1 MTKTAVV
8 LASLLATT
16 AITVPALANDPI
28 KIGVVTPLSGTYTPI
43 GQQVRWGLELA
54 TKEVNAAGGVM
65 GRQIQLIFEDEEA
78 NPSVAVQKA
87 EKLFEVQKVDFLTG
101 TVNSGST
108 LAVGQIAERAGKLI
122 ATTVSF
128 ADSITTDKCSP
139 NVFRVNARAG
149 QQATALAAWVS
160 KQKPKAK
167 VFFLGPDYE
176 MGRSTVATFKKTIEG
191 LGATAAGEVFAPLDS
206 KDYTQY
212 FGQLRQAKPEVL
224 YTSVAGNDT
233 VRLLTQMQDF
243 GLLGNLLVV
252 GASGTVTSQ
261 NIAAIGTAANG
272 FGTGVGYST
281 QIDSLENKKFVDAF
295 RAANKADPDLYGADS
310 YGLIYFYK
318 AAVEKAKSTE
328 TDKVREAMK
337 DLSWD
342 TPQGK
347 KTMRGGDHQA
357 IQPMY
362 VVRVD
367 GGQFKIV
374 GDVGG
379 NEAIGPDECKRFV
392 SRDRGC
398 RRSRPFA
405 SGGHHITDP

>member
-1 MTKTAVV
+1 MTKSTALV
-8 LASLLATT
+8 AGLLAAT
-16 AITVPALANDPI
+16 AITTAAVAQEPI
-28 KIGVVTPLSGTYTPI
+28 KIGVVTPLSGTYAPI

-54 TKEVNAAGGVM
+54 TKEVNAAGGIN

-108 LAVGQIAERAGKLI
+108 LAVGQTAERAGKLI

-149 QQATALAAWVS
+149 QQSTALAAWVA
-160 KQKPKAK
+160 KQKPKAR
-167 VFFLGPDYE
+167 VYFLGPDYE
-176 MGRSTVATFKKTIEG
+176 MGRSTVATFKKTVEG
-191 LGATAAGEVFAPLDS
+191 LGATSAGEVFAPLDS

-261 NIAAIGTAANG
+261 NIGAIGAAADG

-281 QIDSLENKKFVDAF
+281 QIDSPENKKFVEAF
-295 RAANKADPDLYGADS
+295 KAANKADPDLYGADS

-328 TDKVREAMK
+328 TDKVRSAMA
-337 DLSWD
+337 DLQWD
-342 TPQGK
+342 TPQGR

-362 VVRVD
+362 VVRVNA
-367 GGQFKIV
+367 GQFKIV
-374 GDVGG
+374 DKVGG
-379 NEAIGPDECKRFV
+379 EEAIGPDECKRF
-392 SRDRGC
+392 
-398 RRSRPFA
+398 
-405 SGGHHITDP
+405 

>member
-1 MTKTAVV
+1 MLKFGQLCTV
-8 LASLLATT
+8 LLATT
-16 AITVPALANDPI
+16 ILSAPASAADPI
-28 KIGVVTPLSGTYTPI
+28 KIGVVTPLSGTYSPI

-54 TKEVNAAGGVM
+54 TKEVNANGGIM
-65 GRQIQLIFEDEEA
+65 GRQIQLLFEDEEA

-87 EKLFEVQKVDFLTG
+87 EKLFESEKVDFLTG

-108 LAVGQIAERAGKLI
+108 LAVGQTAERAGKLI

-128 ADSITTDKCSP
+128 ADSITGDKCSP

-149 QQATALAAWVS
+149 QQSAALAAWVA

-167 VFFLGPDYE
+167 VYFLGPDYE
-176 MGRSTVATFKKTIEG
+176 MGRSTVATFKRTIEG
-191 LGATAAGEVFAPLDS
+191 LGATSVGEVFAPLDS

-212 FGQLRQAKPEVL
+212 FGQLRQARPEVL

-261 NIAAIGTAANG
+261 NIGAIGAAANG
-272 FGTGVGYST
+272 FTTGAGYST
-281 QIDSLENKKFVDAF
+281 QIDNPANKKFVAAF
-295 RAANKADPDLYGADS
+295 NAAYKADPDLYGADS

-318 AAVEKAKSTE
+318 AAVEKAQSTA
-328 TDKVREAMK
+328 TDKVRAAMA
-337 DLSWD
+337 DLKWA
-342 TPQGK
+342 TPQGE
-347 KTMRGGDHQA
+347 KTMRAGDHQA

-362 VVRVD
+362 VVRVN
-367 GGQFKIV
+367 GGKFNIA
-374 GDVGG
+374 GEVGG
-379 NEAIGPDECKRFV
+379 DEAIGADECKRF
-392 SRDRGC
+392 
-398 RRSRPFA
+398 
-405 SGGHHITDP
+405 

>member
-1 MTKTAVV
+1 MIRTTLI
-8 LASLLATT
+8 LASLCATT
-16 AITVPALANDPI
+16 ALTAPAFAADPI

-54 TKEVNAAGGVM
+54 ASEVNAAGGIM
-65 GRQIQLIFEDEEA
+65 GRQVQLIFEDEEA

-87 EKLFEVQKVDFLTG
+87 EKLFDVQKVDFLTG

-108 LAVGQIAERAGKLI
+108 LAVGQTAERAGKLI

-149 QQATALAAWVS
+149 QQSTALAAWVI

-167 VFFLGPDYE
+167 VYFLGPDYE
-176 MGRSTVATFKKTIEG
+176 MGRSTVATFKKTVEA
-191 LGATAAGEVFAPLDS
+191 LGATPAGEVFAPLDS
-206 KDYTQY
+206 KDFTQY
-212 FGQLRQAKPEVL
+212 FGQLRQARPEVL

-243 GLLGNLLVV
+243 GLLKDLLVV

-261 NIAAIGTAANG
+261 NIAAIGAAAEG

-281 QIDSLENKKFVDAF
+281 QIDTPENKTFVAAF
-295 RAANKADPDLYGADS
+295 KAANKSDPDLYGADS

-318 AAVEKAKSTE
+318 AAVEKAKSTD
-328 TDKVREAMK
+328 TDKVREAMRG
-337 DLSWD
+337 LEWA

-347 KTMRGGDHQA
+347 KTMRAGDHQA

-362 VVRVD
+362 VVRVS

-374 GDVGG
+374 GNVSGE
-379 NEAIGPDECKRFV
+379 EAIGPDDCKRF
-392 SRDRGC
+392 
-398 RRSRPFA
+398 
-405 SGGHHITDP
+405 

>member
-1 MTKTAVV
+1 MLKFSQVCTV
-8 LASLLATT
+8 LLATT
-16 AITVPALANDPI
+16 ILSAPASAADPI
-28 KIGVVTPLSGTYTPI
+28 KIGVVTPLSGTYSPI

-54 TKEVNAAGGVM
+54 TKEVNASGGIM
-65 GRQIQLIFEDEEA
+65 GRQIQLMFEDEEA

-87 EKLFEVQKVDFLTG
+87 EKLFESEKVDFLTG

-108 LAVGQIAERAGKLI
+108 LAVGQTAERAGKLI

-128 ADSITTDKCSP
+128 ADSITGDKCSP

-149 QQATALAAWVS
+149 QQSAALATWVA

-167 VFFLGPDYE
+167 VYFLGPDYE
-176 MGRSTVATFKKTIEG
+176 MGRSTVATFKRTIEG
-191 LGATAAGEVFAPLDS
+191 LGATSVGEVFAPLDS

-212 FGQLRQAKPEVL
+212 FGQLRQARPEVL

-261 NIAAIGTAANG
+261 NIGAIGAAANG
-272 FGTGVGYST
+272 FTTGVGYST
-281 QIDSLENKKFVDAF
+281 QIDNPANKKFVAAF
-295 RAANKADPDLYGADS
+295 NAAYKADPDLYGADS

-318 AAVEKAKSTE
+318 AAVEKAQSTA
-328 TDKVREAMK
+328 TDKVRAAMG
-337 DLSWD
+337 DLKWA
-342 TPQGK
+342 TPQGE
-347 KTMRGGDHQA
+347 KTMRAGDHQA

-362 VVRVD
+362 VVRVN
-367 GGQFKIV
+367 GGKFNIA
-374 GDVGG
+374 GEVGG
-379 NEAIGPDECKRFV
+379 DEAIGADECKRF
-392 SRDRGC
+392 
-398 RRSRPFA
+398 
-405 SGGHHITDP
+405 

>member
-1 MTKTAVV
+1 MLRPTA
-8 LASLLATT
+8 LLAGLL
-16 AITVPALANDPI
+16 AAAALNDPANAADPI

-54 TKEVNAAGGVM
+54 TTEVNAAGGIM

-108 LAVGQIAERAGKLI
+108 LAVGQTAERAGKLI

-128 ADSITTDKCSP
+128 ADSITADKCSP

-149 QQATALAAWVS
+149 QQSAALAAWVA

-176 MGRSTVATFKKTIEG
+176 MGRSTVATFKKTVEG
-191 LGATAAGEVFAPLDS
+191 LGAESVGEVFAPLDS

-233 VRLLTQMQDF
+233 VRLMTQMQDF
-243 GLLGNLLVV
+243 GLAKNLLVV

-261 NIAAIGTAANG
+261 NIAAIGAAADG

-281 QIDSLENKKFVDAF
+281 QIDTPDNKKFVEAF
-295 RAANKADPDLYGADS
+295 KAANKAEPDLYGADS
-310 YGLIYFYK
+310 YGLIFFYK

-328 TDKVREAMK
+328 TDKVREAMRG
-337 DLSWD
+337 LEWM

-347 KTMRGGDHQA
+347 KTMRAGDHQA

-362 VVRVD
+362 VARVA
-367 GGQFKIV
+367 GGKFKID
-374 GDVGG
+374 GNVGG
-379 NEAIGPDECKRFV
+379 DEAIGPDECKRF
-392 SRDRGC
+392 
-398 RRSRPFA
+398 
-405 SGGHHITDP
+405 

>member
-1 MTKTAVV
+1 M
-8 LASLLATT
+8 
-16 AITVPALANDPI
+16 
-28 KIGVVTPLSGTYTPI
+28 
-43 GQQVRWGLELA
+43 
-54 TKEVNAAGGVM
+54 
-65 GRQIQLIFEDEEA
+65 FEDEEA

-87 EKLFEVQKVDFLTG
+87 EKLFESEKVDFLTG

-108 LAVGQIAERAGKLI
+108 LAVGQTAERAGKLI

-128 ADSITTDKCSP
+128 ADSITGDKCSP

-149 QQATALAAWVS
+149 QQSAALAAWVA

-167 VFFLGPDYE
+167 VYFLGPDYE
-176 MGRSTVATFKKTIEG
+176 MGRSTVATFKRTIEG
-191 LGATAAGEVFAPLDS
+191 LGATSVGEVFAPLDS

-212 FGQLRQAKPEVL
+212 FGQLRQARPEVL

-261 NIAAIGTAANG
+261 NIGAIGSAANG
-272 FGTGVGYST
+272 FTTGVGYST
-281 QIDSLENKKFVDAF
+281 QIDNPANKKFVAAF
-295 RAANKADPDLYGADS
+295 NAAYKADPDLYGADS

-328 TDKVREAMK
+328 TDAVRKAMEGLK
-337 DLSWD
+337 WM
-342 TPQGK
+342 TPQGE
-347 KTMRGGDHQA
+347 KTMRAGDHQA

-362 VVRVD
+362 VVRVTD
-367 GGQFKIV
+367 GKFNIYANVSGE
-374 GDVGG
+374 D
-379 NEAIGPDECKRFV
+379 AIGKDTCDRF
-392 SRDRGC
+392 
-398 RRSRPFA
+398 
-405 SGGHHITDP
+405 

>member
-1 MTKTAVV
+1 MLRTSVV

-16 AITVPALANDPI
+16 VFTAPAVAADPI

-54 TKEVNAAGGVM
+54 TKEVNAAGGIM
-65 GRQIQLIFEDEEA
+65 GRQIELVFEDEEA

-108 LAVGQIAERAGKLI
+108 LAVGQTAERAGKLI

-128 ADSITTDKCSP
+128 ADSITGDKCSP

-149 QQATALAAWVS
+149 QQSTALAAWVV

-167 VFFLGPDYE
+167 VYFLGPDYE
-176 MGRSTVATFKKTIEG
+176 MGRSTVATFKKTVEA

-243 GLLGNLLVV
+243 GLLGNMLVV

-261 NIAAIGTAANG
+261 NIAAIGAAADG

-281 QIDSLENKKFVDAF
+281 QIDSPENKKFVEAF
-295 RAANKADPDLYGADS
+295 KAANRADPDLYGADS

-328 TDKVREAMK
+328 TDKVREAMRGL
-337 DLSWD
+337 DWM

-347 KTMRGGDHQA
+347 KTMRAGDHQA
-357 IQPMY
+357 VQPMY
-362 VVRVD
+362 VVRVS

-374 GDVGG
+374 GNVSGE
-379 NEAIGPDECKRFV
+379 EAIGADNCTRF
-392 SRDRGC
+392 
-398 RRSRPFA
+398 
-405 SGGHHITDP
+405 

>member
-1 MTKTAVV
+1 MFKGRAAVV
-8 LASLLATT
+8 GLFAVFSLTNAASAE
-16 AITVPALANDPI
+16 DPI

-54 TKEVNAAGGVM
+54 AKEVNAAGGIV

-108 LAVGQIAERAGKLI
+108 LAVGQTAERAGKLI

-128 ADSITTDKCSP
+128 ADSITGDKCSP

-149 QQATALAAWVS
+149 QQSTALAAWVA

-167 VFFLGPDYE
+167 VYFLGPDYE
-176 MGRSTVATFKKTIEG
+176 MGRSTVATFKKTVEG
-191 LGATAAGEVFAPLDS
+191 LGATSVGEVFAPLDS

-261 NIAAIGTAANG
+261 NISAIGAAANG
-272 FGTGVGYST
+272 FGTGVGYSV
-281 QIDSLENKKFVDAF
+281 QIDTPANKKFVDSF
-295 RAANKADPDLYGADS
+295 KEANKADPDLYGADS

-318 AAVEKAKSTE
+318 AAVEKAKSTD

-337 DLSWD
+337 DLKWM
-342 TPQGK
+342 TPQGE
-347 KTMRGGDHQA
+347 KTMRAGDHQA

-362 VVRVD
+362 VVQVSD
-367 GGQFKIV
+367 SKFKIV
-374 GDVGG
+374 GNVSGE
-379 NEAIGPDECKRFV
+379 EAIGADDCKRF
-392 SRDRGC
+392 
-398 RRSRPFA
+398 
-405 SGGHHITDP
+405 

>member
-1 MTKTAVV
+1 LHVIETIFMRGETNTMTRTAFI
-8 LASLLATT
+8 LTGLFATT
-16 AITVPALANDPI
+16 ALSASAIAADPI

-54 TKEVNAAGGVM
+54 TREVNAAGGIM
-65 GRQIQLIFEDEEA
+65 GRQIELIFEDEEA

-108 LAVGQIAERAGKLI
+108 LAVGQTAERAGKLI

-149 QQATALAAWVS
+149 QQSAALAAWVA

-176 MGRSTVATFKKTIEG
+176 MGRSTVATFKRTVEG
-191 LGATAAGEVFAPLDS
+191 LGAESVGEVFAPLDS
-206 KDYTQY
+206 KDYTQF

-233 VRLLTQMQDF
+233 VRLMTQMQDF
-243 GLLGNLLVV
+243 GLAKNVLVV

-261 NIAAIGTAANG
+261 NIAAIGAAAEG

-281 QIDSLENKKFVDAF
+281 QIDNAENKKFVEVF
-295 RAANKADPDLYGADS
+295 KAANKADPDLYGADS

-328 TDKVREAMK
+328 TDKVREAMRG
-337 DLSWD
+337 LEWI

-347 KTMRGGDHQA
+347 KTMRAGDHQA

-362 VVRVD
+362 VVQVTR
-367 GGQFKIV
+367 GQFKIV
-374 GDVGG
+374 GDVSGE
-379 NEAIGPDECKRFV
+379 EAIGTDECKRF
-392 SRDRGC
+392 
-398 RRSRPFA
+398 
-405 SGGHHITDP
+405 

>member
-1 MTKTAVV
+1 LHVIETIFMRGETNTMTRTAFI
-8 LASLLATT
+8 LTGLFATT
-16 AITVPALANDPI
+16 ALSASAIAADPI

-54 TKEVNAAGGVM
+54 TREVNAAGGIM
-65 GRQIQLIFEDEEA
+65 GRQIELIFEDEEA

-87 EKLFEVQKVDFLTG
+87 EKLFEVQKVDLLTG
-101 TVNSGST
+101 TFNSGST
-108 LAVGQIAERAGKLI
+108 LAVGQTAERAGKLI

-149 QQATALAAWVS
+149 QQSAALAAWVA

-176 MGRSTVATFKKTIEG
+176 MGRSTVATFKRTVEG
-191 LGATAAGEVFAPLDS
+191 LGAESVGEVFAPLDS
-206 KDYTQY
+206 KDYTQF

-233 VRLLTQMQDF
+233 VRLMTQMQDF
-243 GLLGNLLVV
+243 GLAKNVLVV

-261 NIAAIGTAANG
+261 NIAAIGAAAEG

-281 QIDSLENKKFVDAF
+281 QIDNAENKKFVEVF
-295 RAANKADPDLYGADS
+295 KAANKADPDLYGADS

-328 TDKVREAMK
+328 TDKVREAMRG
-337 DLSWD
+337 LEWI

-347 KTMRGGDHQA
+347 KTMRAGDHQA

-362 VVRVD
+362 VVQVTR
-367 GGQFKIV
+367 GQFKIV
-374 GDVGG
+374 GDVSGE
-379 NEAIGPDECKRFV
+379 EAIGTDECKRF
-392 SRDRGC
+392 
-398 RRSRPFA
+398 
-405 SGGHHITDP
+405 

>member
-1 MTKTAVV
+1 MLKFSQLCTV
-8 LASLLATT
+8 LLATT
-16 AITVPALANDPI
+16 ILSASASAADPI
-28 KIGVVTPLSGTYTPI
+28 KIGVVTPLSGTYSPI

-54 TKEVNAAGGVM
+54 TKEVNASGGIM
-65 GRQIQLIFEDEEA
+65 GRQIQLMFEDEEA

-87 EKLFEVQKVDFLTG
+87 EKLFESEKVDFLTG

-108 LAVGQIAERAGKLI
+108 LAVGQTAERAGKLI

-128 ADSITTDKCSP
+128 ADSITGDKCSP

-149 QQATALAAWVS
+149 QQSAALAAWVA

-167 VFFLGPDYE
+167 VYFLGPDYE
-176 MGRSTVATFKKTIEG
+176 MGRSTVATFKRTIEG
-191 LGATAAGEVFAPLDS
+191 LGATSAGEVFAPLDS

-212 FGQLRQAKPEVL
+212 FGQLRQARPEVL

-261 NIAAIGTAANG
+261 NIGAIGAAANG
-272 FGTGVGYST
+272 FTTGVGYST
-281 QIDSLENKKFVDAF
+281 QIDNPANKKFVAAF
-295 RAANKADPDLYGADS
+295 NAAYKADPDLYGADS

-318 AAVEKAKSTE
+318 AAVEKAQSTA
-328 TDKVREAMK
+328 TDKVRAAMG
-337 DLSWD
+337 DLKWA
-342 TPQGK
+342 TPQGE
-347 KTMRGGDHQA
+347 KTMRAGDHQA

-362 VVRVD
+362 VVRVN
-367 GGQFKIV
+367 GGKFNIA
-374 GDVGG
+374 GEVGG
-379 NEAIGPDECKRFV
+379 DEAIGADECKRF
-392 SRDRGC
+392 
-398 RRSRPFA
+398 
-405 SGGHHITDP
+405 

>member
-1 MTKTAVV
+1 MTKTSIIVAG
-8 LASLLATT
+8 LLATT
-16 AITVPALANDPI
+16 AIVTPAVAADPI

-54 TKEVNAAGGVM
+54 TKEVNAAGGIM
-65 GRQIQLIFEDEEA
+65 GRQVELIFEDEEA

-87 EKLFEVQKVDFLTG
+87 EKLFQVQKVDFLTG

-108 LAVGQIAERAGKLI
+108 LAVGQTAEREGKLI

-128 ADSITTDKCSP
+128 ADSITGDKCSP

-149 QQATALAAWVS
+149 QQSAALAAWVA

-176 MGRSTVATFKKTIEG
+176 MGRSTVATFKKTVEG
-191 LGATAAGEVFAPLDS
+191 LGAEPVGEVFAPLDS

-233 VRLLTQMQDF
+233 VRLMTQMQDF
-243 GLLGNLLVV
+243 GLAKNLLVV

-261 NIAAIGTAANG
+261 NIGAIGAAAEG

-281 QIDSLENKKFVDAF
+281 QIDSPDNKKFVEAF
-295 RAANKADPDLYGADS
+295 KAVNKSDPDLYGADS

-318 AAVEKAKSTE
+318 AAVEKAKSTG
-328 TDKVREAMK
+328 TDKVRDAMR
-337 DLSWD
+337 DLEWS

-347 KTMRGGDHQA
+347 KTMRAGDHQA

-362 VVRVD
+362 VVRVT

-374 GDVGG
+374 GDVSGA
-379 NEAIGPDECKRFV
+379 EAIGADDCKRF
-392 SRDRGC
+392 
-398 RRSRPFA
+398 
-405 SGGHHITDP
+405 

>member
-1 MTKTAVV
+1 MLRTTVV
-8 LASLLATT
+8 LTSLLAAT
-16 AITVPALANDPI
+16 ALTGPAIAADPI
-28 KIGVVTPLSGTYTPI
+28 KIGVVTPLSGTYTGI

-54 TKEVNAAGGVM
+54 TKEVNAAGGIM
-65 GRQIQLIFEDEEA
+65 GRQIELIFEDEEA
-78 NPSVAVQKA
+78 NPAVAVQKA

-108 LAVGQIAERAGKLI
+108 LAVGQTAERAGKLI

-128 ADSITTDKCSP
+128 ADSITGDKCSP

-149 QQATALAAWVS
+149 QQSTALAAWVV

-167 VFFLGPDYE
+167 VYFLGPDYE
-176 MGRSTVATFKKTIEG
+176 MGRSTVATFKKTVEG
-191 LGATAAGEVFAPLDS
+191 LGAVSAGEVFAPLDS

-233 VRLLTQMQDF
+233 VRLMTQMQDF
-243 GLLGNLLVV
+243 GLLGNMLVV

-261 NIAAIGTAANG
+261 NIAAVGAAANG

-281 QIDSLENKKFVDAF
+281 QIDSPENKKFVDAF
-295 RAANKADPDLYGADS
+295 KAANKADPDLYGADS

-318 AAVEKAKSTE
+318 AAVEKAKSTA
-328 TDKVREAMK
+328 TDKVRDAMRGL
-337 DLSWD
+337 DWM

-347 KTMRGGDHQA
+347 KTMRAGDHQA
-357 IQPMY
+357 VQPMY
-362 VVRVD
+362 VVRVND
-367 GGQFKIV
+367 GQFKIV
-374 GDVGG
+374 GNVSGEEAVGAD
-379 NEAIGPDECKRFV
+379 NCTRF
-392 SRDRGC
+392 
-398 RRSRPFA
+398 
-405 SGGHHITDP
+405 